1 MTKKQISLLI
11 FISIFVTFN
20 IKAQE
25 LKTIG
30 EIHNAYKNKIIN
42 AEQLT
47 LLYIKRI
54 KELNPQ
60 YNAVISIEPTALKQ
74 ARVLDNLAER
84 GLWAGPL
91 HGIPVLLKDNIETI
105 GTLPT
110 TAGSLALKNNVTNN
124 DAFVVKK
131 LRSAGAIILGKTNL
145 SEWANFRSSFSSS
158 GWSGIAGQTNNAHDI
173 TRSPWGSSSGSAVAI
188 ALNLAPVALGTE
200 TDGSITSPASVNGIY
215 AIKPSMGQ
223 VSRSGSIP
231 LSSSQDSIG
240 PMTHSL
246 NDALTVL
253 SVIQGIDRLDPSTT
267 NFKLKPAIIKNKQ
280 PLIIGVL
287 PSDKFTVET
296 QKVYA
301 KQIQALKAAGHILV
315 NIIITDNLDTLL
327 ADEYYILLYDFKN
340 EINQYLKN
348 TPKEVT
354 VKSLSNL
361 IDFNEKNKEIE
372 MPHFGQNILI
382 QSNAINLDEK
392 RKYRQIK
399 SRYRSVATKA
409 ITNLYSNKILDIV
422 IAPTTSPA
430 WKTDLINGDSTKNNS
445 SSLPAIAGTTHITLP
460 VGRVEHLPVGLSI
473 IADINGEYA
482 AYAYAQIIDKVLSKD
497 IKKPE

>member
-1 MTKKQISLLI
+1 MI
-11 FISIFVTFN
+11 VW
-20 IKAQE
+20 
-25 LKTIG
+25 
-30 EIHNAYKNKIIN
+30 
-42 AEQLT
+42 
-47 LLYIKRI
+47 
-54 KELNPQ
+54 P
-60 YNAVISIEPTALKQ
+60 
-74 ARVLDNLAER
+74 ER

-240 PMTHSL
+240 PMAHSL

-253 SVIQGIDRLDPSTT
+253 SVIQGRDPLDASTT
-267 NFKLKPAIIKNKQ
+267 DFRLKRTTIKNKQ
-280 PLIIGVL
+280 PLIIGAL
-287 PSDKFTVET
+287 PSDQFTVET

-301 KQIQALKAAGHILV
+301 KQIQALKAC
-315 NIIITDNLDTLL
+315 
-327 ADEYYILLYDFKN
+327 
-340 EINQYLKN
+340 
-348 TPKEVT
+348 
-354 VKSLSNL
+354 
-361 IDFNEKNKEIE
+361 
-372 MPHFGQNILI
+372 
-382 QSNAINLDEK
+382 
-392 RKYRQIK
+392 R
-399 SRYRSVATKA
+399 
-409 ITNLYSNKILDIV
+409 
-422 IAPTTSPA
+422 
-430 WKTDLINGDSTKNNS
+430 
-445 SSLPAIAGTTHITLP
+445 
-460 VGRVEHLPVGLSI
+460 
-473 IADINGEYA
+473 
-482 AYAYAQIIDKVLSKD
+482 AYTCQHVS
-497 IKKPE
+497 